1 MCRELVWGLV
11 GGCGVGGGGS
21 QKLLKA
27 TTENSNVAERVNIFG
42 VFGKRAERY

>member
-1 MCRELVWGLV
+1 MLV

-27 TTENSNVAERVNIFG
+27 TTENSRVAERVNIFG
-42 VFGKRAERY
+42 VFGKRAER